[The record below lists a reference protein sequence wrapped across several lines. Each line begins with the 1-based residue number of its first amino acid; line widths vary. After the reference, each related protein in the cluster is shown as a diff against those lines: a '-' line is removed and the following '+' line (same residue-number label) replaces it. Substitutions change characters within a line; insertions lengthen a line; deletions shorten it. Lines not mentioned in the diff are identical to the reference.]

1 MQQKCTGIYVEM
13 KDSDPPAVQSN
24 PEELESLVLRLARI
38 EDITQRAYAV
48 ATRLQPL
55 EDQVLLDLLII
66 IRDKAVHG
74 QGDFLR
80 IYNGLLFLSPLPEI
94 LGEARVLQLMEAA
107 FSRGVHHKVTVL
119 LQSPGNEPPSSR
131 VRPLPAPDLRD
142 IPLGTRKWLARK
154 PDFKMIQK
162 IARDQDHRVIRN
174 LLNNSRLTERDV
186 LKIGSTRPTSPR
198 VLEEIYNNRK
208 WIARYSVKKAIVL
221 NPCSPLLLALSLLTY
236 LKPTDL
242 EEVLHIGELDP
253 FLIEQAA
260 SMIEEKTDLHFA
272 ARECGE

>member
-1 MQQKCTGIYVEM
+1 MKQKCTGTYGEM
-13 KDSDPPAVQSN
+13 KGPDLPTVQSDPEA
-24 PEELESLVLRLARI
+24 LESLVSSLARI
-38 EDITQRAYAV
+38 EDIRQRAYAV
-48 ATRLQPL
+48 ATRLTSL
-55 EDQVLLDLLII
+55 EDPVLLDLLIM

-74 QGDFLR
+74 QDDFLR
-80 IYNGLLFLSPLPEI
+80 LYNGLLFLSPLPGM
-94 LGEARVLQLMEAA
+94 LGEARILQLMEAA
-107 FSRGVHHKVTVL
+107 LSRGVHHKVTVL
-119 LQSPGNEPPSSR
+119 LKNPGNEPPSSR

-142 IPLGTRKWLARK
+142 IPLGTRKSLARK

-162 IARDQDHRVIRN
+162 IARDQDHRVIKN
-174 LLNNSRLTERDV
+174 LLDNPRLTERDV

-221 NPCSPLLLALSLLTY
+221 NPCSPLPLALSLLTY

-260 SMIEEKTDLHFA
+260 SMIEEKTDLHVA
-272 ARECGE
+272 SQARQE